1 MDKKIILTDKDF
13 IARGGERDCYLHPLD
28 DKKVI
33 KIVHGYS
40 DIINRNQNDLDYKYF
55 KFLEK
60 LKVPFSN
67 ITRCYGY
74 IDTNLGKGLI
84 FDKVFDYN
92 GKISITFLD
101 TIIQNK
107 FTKYEE
113 NELVEDLK
121 NYLFKNNILFID
133 IGLYNVLC
141 CEYEEGKYR
150 LIIIDGLG
158 GRRTGIKFWLYLNS
172 KIFIK
177 YKIIKS
183 WNRFLKE
190 IDRKRNQLEE
200 KRKF

>member
-1 MDKKIILTDKDF
+1 MDKKIILTDKYF

-28 DKKVI
+28 YKKVI

-172 KIFIK
+172 KIFTK

>member
-1 MDKKIILTDKDF
+1 M
-13 IARGGERDCYLHPLD
+13 
-28 DKKVI
+28 
-33 KIVHGYS
+33 
-40 DIINRNQNDLDYKYF
+40 
-55 KFLEK
+55 EK
-60 LKVPFSN
+60 LKVPFSH
-67 ITRCYGY
+67 ISKCYGY

-92 GKISITFLD
+92 GKISISFLD

-172 KIFIK
+172 KIFTK

-200 KRKF
+200 KRKFWKR